1 MELLPTL
8 AEALIEAKGLAI
20 FGASLGA
27 GLAVIGASKGIGGL
41 ASSALEGQAR
51 QPEMAGRLFT
61 TMLVAAAL
69 IEGFTFF
76 ALIICML
83 VLIWLR

>member
-1 MELLPTL
+1 MEWFPTL
-8 AEALIEAKGLAI
+8 AEALVDAKGLAI
-20 FGASLGA
+20 LGA
-27 GLAVIGASKGIGGL
+27 GLGAALTVIGASRGIGEL
-41 ASSALEGQAR
+41 ANSALQGQAR

-76 ALIICML
+76 SLIICLL
-83 VLIWLR
+83 VLVWLK